1 MTYRELIDL
10 YKNGK
15 LNEEQKAKVEKDIE
29 RQEAISEYLFDEGE
43 IPGLEDLGNQHSDYA
58 YGVNDAE
65 ENQDL
70 DKLDEEQKK
79 FAKMIRTSIRRAFIK
94 MGVTVGA
101 VVIVVVLFIIFALP
115 KLVDCMYY
123 NPLEVAGSEK
133 VYDSYS
139 VADED
144 GNIVETVTSDEEY
157 EIHTTDRLTL
167 DISVYSELF
176 LPGRYISSTISDARG
191 YGEYDVVISRSNQ
204 SIAGKVDK
212 NKLVMYDA
220 DALRR
225 PSVNYF
231 VPTEAGVEY
240 AFMDEGAYGS
250 YGYMLEMIQDLD
262 EDEYYG
268 AYVTFS
274 DVYSYGEFEQ
284 WCKENETVQPYWCAI
299 CEKIDE
305 EYQDNYDGRK
315 YYAGDL
321 YGFVYASSAWKLYFD
336 KEKYPNLTQYE
347 LSLTTSEEKDWS
359 ITEED
364 MTTHVLSMLRYMQDQ
379 KTFNKMMGTDYC
391 ETENVQNTYHDWI
404 DSVEKDG
411 LNIYGFY
418 CVANREEMLELLE
431 VEEIAYIYAET
442 LED

>member
-1 MTYRELIDL
+1 MTYRELINL

-15 LNEEQKAKVEKDIE
+15 LDEEQKAKVEKDIE

-43 IPGLEDLGNQHSDYA
+43 IPGLEDLADNNAEDS
-58 YGVNDAE
+58 NDNEAGMTE
-65 ENQDL
+65 TFSENMD
-70 DKLDEEQKK
+70 DEEKK
-79 FAKMIRTSIRRAFIK
+79 FAKMVRASIRKAFIK

-101 VVIVVVLFIIFALP
+101 VVIAVVLFIIFALP
-115 KLVDCMYY
+115 KVVDCMYY

-139 VADED
+139 VEDED
-144 GNIVETVTSDEEY
+144 GNIVETVTSDKEY

-191 YGEYDVVISRSNQ
+191 YGEYDVIISGGNQ

-220 DALRR
+220 DALSR

-231 VPTEAGVEY
+231 VPAEAGVEY
-240 AFMDEGAYGS
+240 AFLGEGAYGS
-250 YGYMLEMIQDLD
+250 YEYMLESVQDLV
-262 EDEYYG
+262 ENEYYG

-274 DVYSYGEFEQ
+274 DVYSYKEFEQ

-305 EYQDNYDGRK
+305 KYQDNYDGLQ
-315 YYAGDL
+315 YYASDL
-321 YGFVYASSAWKLYFD
+321 YGFAYASSAWQLYFD

-347 LSLTTSEEKDWS
+347 LSLTTSEEKDWA

-364 MTTHVLSMLRYMQDQ
+364 MTTHVLSILRYLQVQ
-379 KTFNKMMGTDYC
+379 KTFNKMMGTDYYLM
-391 ETENVQNTYHDWI
+391 EDAYGYQDWI
-404 DSVEKDG
+404 DSIEKDG

-418 CVANREEMLELLE
+418 CIANKEEMLDLLRSE
-431 VEEIAYIYAET
+431 DIAYIYAET
-442 LED
+442 LEN

>member
-1 MTYRELIDL
+1 MTYRELINL

-15 LNEEQKAKVEKDIE
+15 LDEEQKAKVEKDIE

-43 IPGLEDLGNQHSDYA
+43 IPGLEDLTDNDKENGNE
-58 YGVNDAE
+58 DATTE
-65 ENQDL
+65 SFSENMD
-70 DKLDEEQKK
+70 DEEKK
-79 FAKMIRTSIRRAFIK
+79 FAKMVRASIRKAFIK
-94 MGVTVGA
+94 MGVTISV
-101 VVIVVVLFIIFALP
+101 VVIVVVLFIIFGLP
-115 KLVDCMYY
+115 KVVDGMYY

-139 VADED
+139 VEDED

-157 EIHTTDRLTL
+157 EIRTTDRLTL
-167 DISVYSELF
+167 DLSVYSELF
-176 LPGRYISSTISDARG
+176 LPGRYTSRSVSDARG
-191 YGEYDVVISRSNQ
+191 YGEYDVVISGGNT

-212 NKLVMYDA
+212 NKLVLYDA

-231 VPTEAGVEY
+231 VPAEAGVVY
-240 AFMDEGAYGS
+240 SFLGEGAYGS
-250 YGYMLEMIQDLD
+250 YEYMLERIQDLD

-274 DVYSYGEFEQ
+274 DVYSYSEFEQ
-284 WCKENETVQPYWCAI
+284 WCKENEEVGPEWCAL

-305 EYQDNYDGRK
+305 EYQADYDGLQ

-321 YGFVYASSAWKLYFD
+321 YGFVYASSAWQLYFD

-347 LSLTTSEEKDWS
+347 LSLTTSEEKDWA

-364 MTTHVLSMLRYMQDQ
+364 MTTHVLSTLRYMQDQ
-379 KTFNKMMGTDYC
+379 KTFNKMMGTASYLMEDAYSY
-391 ETENVQNTYHDWI
+391 QAWI
-404 DSVEKDG
+404 DSIEKDG

-418 CVANREEMLELLE
+418 CIANKEEILNLLE
-431 VEEIAYIYAET
+431 SGDVAYVYAEKW
-442 LED
+442 EN

>member
-15 LNEEQKAKVEKDIE
+15 LDAEQKAKVEKDIE

-43 IPGLEDLGNQHSDYA
+43 IPGLEALTDNNTEGGNEDTTTEAFS
-58 YGVNDAE
+58 
-65 ENQDL
+65 ENMD
-70 DKLDEEQKK
+70 DEEKK
-79 FAKMIRTSIRRAFIK
+79 FAKMVRASIRKAFIK
-94 MGVTVGA
+94 MGVTISV
-101 VVIVVVLFIIFALP
+101 VVIAVVLFIIFGLP
-115 KLVDCMYY
+115 KVVDGMYY

-157 EIHTTDRLTL
+157 EIWTTDRLTL
-167 DISVYSELF
+167 DLSVYSEIF
-176 LPGRYISSTISDARG
+176 LPGRYISQSISDARG
-191 YGEYDVVISRSNQ
+191 YGEYDVIISGGNQ

-231 VPTEAGVEY
+231 VPAEAGVEY
-240 AFMDEGAYGS
+240 TYRGEGVYGN
-250 YGYMLEMIQDLD
+250 YEEMLDRIKDLE

-274 DVYSYGEFEQ
+274 DVYRYDEFEQ
-284 WCKENETVQPYWCAI
+284 WCKENEEVGPEWCAI

-305 EYQDNYDGRK
+305 EYQDAYDGLQ
-315 YYAGDL
+315 YYASDL
-321 YGFVYASSAWKLYFD
+321 YGFVYASSAWQLYFD

-347 LSLTTSEEKDWS
+347 LSLTTDEEKDWA

-379 KTFNKMMGTDYC
+379 KTFNEMMGTASYLTGDAYSY
-391 ETENVQNTYHDWI
+391 QAWI

-418 CVANREEMLELLE
+418 CIANKEEILDLLE
-431 VEEIAYIYAET
+431 SGDVAYVYAENW
-442 LED
+442 EN